1 MNRPDIE
8 LVEEQLCPLE
18 DNCVDCG
25 FDRAVFAYIRE
36 LEAERKQL
44 IADLAAKFIL
54 VPTETWK
61 LVDEAQKIATEE
73 RQAQLKRIE
82 HETAFKCAYLAWQGR
97 ISGKLAFDCSERVIC
112 DVYGINYDSL
122 YSTTWKELN
131 K

>member
-82 HETAFKCAYLAWQGR
+82 HETAFKCAYLAWQF
-97 ISGKLAFDCSERVIC
+97 SLDEYTEKPERVIC
-112 DVYGINYDSL
+112 REYGINLDSL
-122 YSTTWKELN
+122 YAARWKDL
-131 K
+131 KK